1 MTQLLAALLIVLFAY
16 NHAILIAG
24 PLVWSG
30 LARRG
35 TAIAVTALGYLAGY
49 ATISGF
55 MAPIVEPFMDSS
67 LYVIVSSLATYIVG
81 NLLDVPIPISFAIY
95 SSIAA
100 LALADTPNLS
110 TVLAMWVLSP
120 LASMIVAPLIYAY
133 LSSRVDMVR
142 ASHVFA
148 LPLMFGVAYSIG
160 GNNIGLIA
168 PLSGLA
174 PYLVMASIVAGTML
188 AYLVRFA
195 TIGYGLYSLTPGTV
209 LVASTV
215 TVALTV
221 ASTLMSV
228 PMTMTLL
235 VIFSLLGIAYS
246 KSLVLIGRRA
256 VKRLCLGMALGLV
269 LPLVLGVGIRHLLLF
284 PGP

>member
-16 NHAILIAG
+16 NHAILIVG

-49 ATISGF
+49 FTISGY
-55 MAPIVEPFMDSS
+55 MSPIVEPFRDAS
-67 LYVIVSSLATYIVG
+67 LYVITSSLATYIIG
-81 NLLDVPIPISFAIY
+81 NLLEVPIPISFAIY

-100 LALADTPNLS
+100 MALSGTPNLS
-110 TVLAMWVLSP
+110 TVLAMWALSPVLS
-120 LASMIVAPLIYAY
+120 MVVAPRIYAC
-133 LSSRVDMVR
+133 LSSSVDMVR
-142 ASHVFA
+142 FSHTLA

-168 PLSGLA
+168 PLSGLSQ
-174 PYLVMASIVAGTML
+174 PLVAASTVAGTLMG
-188 AYLVRFA
+188 YLVRFA

-209 LVASTV
+209 LVASAV

-221 ASTLMSV
+221 ISTLMSV

-235 VIFSLLGIAYS
+235 VIFSLLGVAYS

-256 VKRLCLGMALGLV
+256 VKRLVIGLVLGLAVPFALGLA
-269 LPLVLGVGIRHLLLF
+269 LRALAPT
-284 PGP
+284 PQP